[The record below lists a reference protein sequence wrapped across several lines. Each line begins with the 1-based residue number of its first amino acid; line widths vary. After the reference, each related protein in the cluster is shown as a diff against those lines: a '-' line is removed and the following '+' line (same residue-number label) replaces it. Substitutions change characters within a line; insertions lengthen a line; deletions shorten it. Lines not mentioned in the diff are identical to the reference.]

1 MKSFV
6 TAVALLAPII
16 LAQSSFP
23 DDEPNTT
30 TPIPSL
36 PTAPACASVTAT
48 RELCTTCP
56 VPACLQVS
64 TITQSCG
71 CPTPVPTVHLDF
83 PCEAGCDGIW
93 CSTSYAIVTMDGC
106 ATDGPSPTTVSE
118 PITTTFA
125 PNGTV
130 TTGAPTGS
138 SSIATNAAR
147 RMRVPFMLW

>member
-1 MKSFV
+1 MKSFA
-6 TAVALLAPII
+6 TAVAFL
-16 LAQSSFP
+16 FP

-30 TPIPSL
+30 TPIPTL

-48 RELCTTCP
+48 RELCTTCV
-56 VPACLQVS
+56 VPACLEIA

-106 ATDGPSPTTVSE
+106 VTDGPSPTDSPTTVSE

-130 TTGAPTGS
+130 TTGAPTSS
-138 SSIATNAAR
+138 SSIATNAAG